1 MKAPTRRK
9 LEMGKRALEFSRAN
23 PDASPGYAAALA
35 RLEERLARGEQLAGQ
50 QREGILQVRTASAK
64 KRDLRRTVKRSHIN
78 HLARVAEVAAKEAP
92 DLSPQKFVLRRE
104 ANPYLAF
111 RTAARGMAA
120 EAESRKELLVKHGLT
135 DTVLGA
141 LVKALDEFDAAVEQG
156 AQGRRAHVGASAD
169 LDAVADEV
177 VQVVK
182 VMDGLNRYR
191 FEKDP
196 ERLAAWESASNV
208 VATPRPE
215 VKPVPAPTP
224 APEGIPPAGGE
235 IRPAA

>member
-35 RLEERLARGEQLAGQ
+35 RLEERLARGEQLAAQ
-50 QREGILQVRTASAK
+50 QRDGILQVRTASAK

-78 HLARVAEVAAKEAP
+78 HLARVAEVAAREEP
-92 DLSPQKFVLRRE
+92 EMSRKFMLRRE

-156 AQGRRAHVGASAD
+156 SQGRRAHVGASAD

-196 ERLAAWESASNV
+196 ERLAGWESASNV

-215 VKPVPAPTP
+215 VKPVPTP
-224 APEGIPPAGGE
+224 APAPDAAPPAGGE